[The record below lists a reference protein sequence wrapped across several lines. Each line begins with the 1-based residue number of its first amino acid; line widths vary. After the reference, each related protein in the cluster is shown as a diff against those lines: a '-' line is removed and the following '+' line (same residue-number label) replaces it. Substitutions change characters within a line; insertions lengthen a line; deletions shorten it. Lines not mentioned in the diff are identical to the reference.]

1 MRPLESPPPFQWR
14 NDTSAVGIPA
24 GRGSCVRVLC
34 VCVLVC
40 VCACVCE
47 FVGREVP
54 IRKRQCS
61 GKSCGEGVAGQR
73 CCREVPIKKCQW
85 ESLRK
90 GGCWSGVL
98 AERSQQL
105 NIHTSGL

>member
-61 GKSCGEGVAGQR
+61 GKSCGEGDCVHM
-73 CCREVPIKKCQW
+73 CVCVCVCVCVCLCV
-85 ESLRK
+85 S
-90 GGCWSGVL
+90 VL
-98 AERSQQL
+98 AERFQ
-105 NIHTSGL
+105 